1 MVYPIIEYYLD
12 EKMFTEF
19 LIVLGKELCHN
30 ISWKNQH
37 INHIL
42 NIISYV

>member
-19 LIVLGKELCHN
+19 LIVLGKNYVIIFHG
-30 ISWKNQH
+30 KNQH
-37 INHIL
+37 TNHIL